1 MQQTTTSDLHCHEYV
16 FTHCPTERPRVC
28 GVIQSLR
35 CIQGINQRCLTLSAV
50 IVGDG
55 LVGAVSI
62 SDKENFA
69 TVLKVFK
76 FQVIFLS
83 LV

>member
-1 MQQTTTSDLHCHEYV
+1 MNMFSRI
-16 FTHCPTERPRVC
+16 PTERPRVY
-28 GVIQSLR
+28 GVIQSLH
-35 CIQGINQRCLTLSAV
+35 CIQGINQRCLTLSAI

-62 SDKENFA
+62 SDKQNFA